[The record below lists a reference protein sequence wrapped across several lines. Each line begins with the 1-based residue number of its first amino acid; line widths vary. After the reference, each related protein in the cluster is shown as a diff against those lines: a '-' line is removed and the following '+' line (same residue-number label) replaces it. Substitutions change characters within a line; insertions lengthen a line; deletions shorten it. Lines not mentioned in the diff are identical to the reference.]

1 MSDDLCT
8 ESIEITGLSSEG
20 EGVGRLEDGRVAF
33 VDGGVPGD
41 RVELRD
47 IEARKKFV
55 RARVAKILSPSPDRI
70 PAPCPH
76 FEACGGCRWQNI
88 RYEAQ
93 LSAKRSIVTN
103 ALERI
108 GGLEAYDE
116 EGVDIV
122 ASPEPYG
129 YRARA
134 RWVEAPEG
142 LGYRERGSREIHAVD
157 SCPVLLPTA
166 EAALA
171 SRTAM
176 IVAGTV
182 VPSAQGAAIVEKVEK
197 AGASKAAAGRAKK
210 SKEKQ
215 GRRKRPNE
223 WVVTVGS
230 NGEAVVV
237 RASATGGRGGE
248 RPDSETVTLEVLGES
263 LRISGDS
270 FVQGNALLWEPLAEA
285 VRDLC
290 VAPLI
295 AGKPTRL
302 VELYCG
308 AGFFTIPIAR
318 AGLTIA
324 AFESDRAALADL
336 GCNLRRARLD
346 RGVNVVPGR
355 VETRR
360 DLDRRLKE
368 GDVVLVDPPRT
379 GLEDAVCEAI
389 AAAAPERVV
398 YLSCNPATLARDL
411 KKLVSA
417 GYKVGK
423 PKIFDLFPQTPHVE
437 TLVEIT
443 LA

>member
-1 MSDDLCT
+1 MSDDLYAET
-8 ESIEITGLSSEG
+8 IEITGLSSEG

-41 RVELRD
+41 HVELGD
-47 IEARKKFV
+47 IEPRKKFV
-55 RARVAKILSPSPDRI
+55 RARVARIVTPSPDRI
-70 PAPCPH
+70 SPPCPH
-76 FEACGGCRWQNI
+76 FDACGGCRWQNV

-93 LSAKRSIVTN
+93 LLAKRSIVAN

-108 GGLEAYDE
+108 GGLEIGDE
-116 EGVDIV
+116 DSIDVV

-134 RWVEAPEG
+134 RWVEAAAG
-142 LGYRERGSREIHAVD
+142 LGYRERGSREVHAVD
-157 SCPVLLPTA
+157 TCPVLVPAA
-166 EAALA
+166 EAALKD
-171 SRTAM
+171 RT
-176 IVAGTV
+176 
-182 VPSAQGAAIVEKVEK
+182 AAIV
-197 AGASKAAAGRAKK
+197 ARGAQPEAQAEDTGRTKK
-210 SKEKQ
+210 NSKEKR
-215 GRRKRPNE
+215 GSRTRPTE

-230 NGEAVVV
+230 NGDAVVV
-237 RASATGGRGGE
+237 RASATGGRGGA
-248 RPDSETVTLEVLGES
+248 RPDSETVTLNVLGES

-270 FVQGNALLWEPLAEA
+270 FVQGNALLWEPLAAA

-295 AGKPTRL
+295 AGPPGQV

-308 AGFFTIPIAR
+308 AGFFTLPLAR
-318 AGLTIA
+318 TGLRVT

-336 GCNLRRARLD
+336 GHNLRRARLD

-360 DLDRRLKE
+360 DLERRLKE
-368 GDVVLVDPPRT
+368 ADVVLVDPPRT
-379 GLEDAVCEAI
+379 GLEDAVTDAI
-389 AAAAPERVV
+389 VAAAPERVI

-411 KKLVSA
+411 KKLVAA
-417 GYKVGK
+417 GYKAGK

-437 TLVEIT
+437 TLVETT